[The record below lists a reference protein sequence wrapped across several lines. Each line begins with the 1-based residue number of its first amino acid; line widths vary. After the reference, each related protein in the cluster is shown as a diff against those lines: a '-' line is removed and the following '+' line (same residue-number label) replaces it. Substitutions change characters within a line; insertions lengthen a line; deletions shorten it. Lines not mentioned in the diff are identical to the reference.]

1 MKRGVFWKD
10 GHVMRVTRL
19 IAGGLVVKSEKRVSV
34 INTLTQCMCFGA
46 NQDLWH
52 LHKYMKGANN
62 NLLMP
67 L

>member
-34 INTLTQCMCFGA
+34 INTVYVFLG
-46 NQDLWH
+46 
-52 LHKYMKGANN
+52 
-62 NLLMP
+62 
-67 L
+67 